1 MGDPNKQGII
11 PRIVQDIFNH
21 IYSMDENLE
30 FHLKCSYFEI
40 YLDKVKFLPV
50 LNIMLMLGMDSS
62 LNEIDLTTAD
72 SRSVGC
78 YQGEPQCARRQESC
92 AFCERCD

>member
-1 MGDPNKQGII
+1 MEGVMADPQKQGII

-40 YLDKVKFLPV
+40 YLDKVNTYLHKALISHAFKIL
-50 LNIMLMLGMDSS
+50 LI
-62 LNEIDLTTAD
+62 TT
-72 SRSVGC
+72 S
-78 YQGEPQCARRQESC
+78 
-92 AFCERCD
+92 